1 VIGVLPRWKDA
12 SSDNSLYF
20 HRLIVQ
26 VSDLGLFLVTG
37 IIWCAGLIM
46 FLLPPRPGVPVYLTI
61 GVVLP
66 AQGYEQLGVY

>member
-1 VIGVLPRWKDA
+1 MLSPVINLSLSLP
-12 SSDNSLYF
+12 SSD
-20 HRLIVQ
+20 RLIVQ

-46 FLLPPRPGVPVYLTI
+46 FLLPPIPGVPVYLTI

-66 AQGYEQLGVY
+66 AQGHELLGMC